1 MAMPACYGEFKQ
13 MSVTGSSGLYP
24 LVNSEAGLSLS
35 EADYQRA
42 GVQGLVYSLLRL
54 LMRPGMQALNALE
67 NWRSASIWNGPVI
80 IDASDLSIEPHSEF
94 INIRNIYDGSHQN
107 CSLQEIMTLLKKL
120 QIDAVLWPGNSFQ
133 RNEWDDLYSQIPFY
147 CKDSDEQYRPMTTRV
162 DEGKISEFTKTF
174 SIQKD
179 AIPAAGVITDMP
191 VKDALQGLLYISDG
205 VLDIREE
212 QWTHI
217 HSAIEAECLCYSCAA
232 GFTRA
237 YFHHLYEHT
246 PLLCHRLLA
255 MHNLHFAQ
263 RMFS

>member
-1 MAMPACYGEFKQ
+1 MAMPAYYGEFKQ

-179 AIPAAGVITDMP
+179 AMPAAGVITDMP
-191 VKDALQGLLYISDG
+191 VKDALQGL
-205 VLDIREE
+205 
-212 QWTHI
+212 
-217 HSAIEAECLCYSCAA
+217 
-232 GFTRA
+232 
-237 YFHHLYEHT
+237 
-246 PLLCHRLLA
+246 
-255 MHNLHFAQ
+255 
-263 RMFS
+263 